1 MASKQ
6 IVRDDS
12 PLNKI
17 GISEPILTQWTG
29 IITDGEKRKL
39 SFQWKPTRKC
49 TRKAG
54 IRTRLYDNIVI
65 ISAACN
71 VNRPTPSK
79 RVKLGKE
86 RSIYMV
92 SESLLTEGLLIAEE
106 KEQPDSGDTRKTTLI
121 KWSKL
126 IAPITN
132 QMEISYH
139 LSGYTEKNPARLPKS
154 ITWNN
159 WRKHPADPNWET
171 FRK

>member
-1 MASKQ
+1 MGRKESFP
-6 IVRDDS
+6 S
-12 PLNKI
+12 
-17 GISEPILTQWTG
+17 SEM
-29 IITDGEKRKL
+29 
-39 SFQWKPTRKC
+39 PTRKC

-86 RSIYMV
+86 WSIYMV

-121 KWSKL
+121 K
-126 IAPITN
+126 
-132 QMEISYH
+132 
-139 LSGYTEKNPARLPKS
+139 
-154 ITWNN
+154 
-159 WRKHPADPNWET
+159 
-171 FRK
+171 